1 MTHEDLKYYEEKM
14 DTIICELY
22 QRYGWNEE
30 GGYSKVLPSLPPWLV
45 KMSKAHS
52 EMQNYME
59 EYLEEKEDKS
69 DKYSTIGLK
78 PKD

>member
-1 MTHEDLKYYEEKM
+1 MTLEDLKYYEDKM

-22 QRYGWNEE
+22 ERYDWNASNT
-30 GGYSKVLPSLPPWLV
+30 GNLPPWLV

-59 EYLEEKEDKS
+59 EYLEEK
-69 DKYSTIGLK
+69 
-78 PKD
+78 

>member
-1 MTHEDLKYYEEKM
+1 MTHEDLKYYEDRL

-22 QRYGWNEE
+22 ERYDWKASNGN
-30 GGYSKVLPSLPPWLV
+30 LPPWLV

-59 EYLEEKEDKS
+59 DYLEDKS
-69 DKYSTIGLK
+69 DKYSTIGLN

>member
-1 MTHEDLKYYEEKM
+1 MTLEDLKYYEDKM

-22 QRYGWNEE
+22 ERYDWKA
-30 GGYSKVLPSLPPWLV
+30 SKAQNLPPWLV

-59 EYLEEKEDKS
+59 EYLEEK
-69 DKYSTIGLK
+69 
-78 PKD
+78 

>member
-1 MTHEDLKYYEEKM
+1 MTLEDLKYYEDKM

-22 QRYGWNEE
+22 ERYDWKASNTGN
-30 GGYSKVLPSLPPWLV
+30 LPPWLV

-59 EYLEEKEDKS
+59 EYLEEK
-69 DKYSTIGLK
+69 
-78 PKD
+78 

>member
-1 MTHEDLKYYEEKM
+1 MTLEDLKYYEDKM

-22 QRYGWNEE
+22 ERYDWNASNT
-30 GGYSKVLPSLPPWLV
+30 GNLPPWLV

-59 EYLEEKEDKS
+59 EYLED
-69 DKYSTIGLK
+69 
-78 PKD
+78 